1 MTATYSARMTLSRER
16 GIAPAAKISAAIDSG
31 CPLHRGIRNMLRCD
45 EAAVVEGIAHY
56 VISQHWSLR
65 LLSTT
70 IEKGRNSPFPGFIAL
85 IGWLRSFLSARSSKR
100 RGGAVWIARLSNER
114 RAIESFVSLSRDLN
128 WNELKFRLLPDAE
141 ALAALFKSRNPRR
154 IFRIVRRLHR
164 RYEFFK
170 VLRVIEFIGF
180 YARYTEMFEQ
190 GNFKLALMSSHS
202 NPHGVAFNLAARK
215 FGIPVVLITHGMP
228 IRPVVRLTYDL
239 AVVHNEAARQ
249 TYAEEGCRMDRIIVH
264 GRGQN
269 YSAMPNASPESVTV
283 GIFLCKDVNEHR
295 VRRLTSE
302 LLNLGSV
309 ERVLIR
315 PHPKN
320 LWTGLQKWI
329 KSLKDS
335 RVILSSCGSVFD
347 DIRQVDV
354 VLGGNSS
361 VLVDAV
367 TAGRPAAFVANL
379 DHGPP
384 DLHCFV
390 AGGLIY
396 SFEDEGQTVNWNPD
410 AMLQFYRRPEWQPR
424 LKVFANIDED
434 QEEVRERAV
443 AILRELAMETRSV
456 ALPIAV
462 DPRQ

>member
-1 MTATYSARMTLSRER
+1 MTTTHSARMTLSREP
-16 GIAPAAKISAAIDSG
+16 GIAPAAKISAAVDPG

-70 IEKGRNSPFPGFIAL
+70 IEKARNSPFPGFIAL
-85 IGWLRSFLSARSSKR
+85 IGWLRSFLSVRSSKR

-114 RAIESFVSLSRDLN
+114 RAIEPFVPLSRDLN
-128 WNELKFRLLPDAE
+128 WTELKFRLLPDAA
-141 ALAALFKSRNPRR
+141 ALAVLFKGRGARR

-180 YARYTEMFEQ
+180 YARYTEIFEQ
-190 GNFKLALMSSHS
+190 GNVKLALMSSHS

-215 FGIPVVLITHGMP
+215 SRVPVVLITHGMP
-228 IRPVVRLTYDL
+228 IRPVARLTYDL
-239 AVVHNEAARQ
+239 AVVNNEAARQ
-249 TYAEEGCRMDRIIVH
+249 TYSEEGCRMDRIIIH
-264 GRGQN
+264 GRRQN
-269 YSAMPNASPESVTV
+269 FAAMPTALPQSLSV
-283 GIFLCKDVNEHR
+283 GIFLCKDVNEKR
-295 VRRLTSE
+295 LRRLTKE
-302 LLNLGSV
+302 LLNQERVG
-309 ERVLIR
+309 RVLIR

-329 KSLKDS
+329 ESLKDS
-335 RVILSSCGSVFD
+335 RVMFSSGGSVFN
-347 DIRQVDV
+347 DIQRVDI

-390 AGGLIY
+390 ARGLIY
-396 SFEDEGQTVNWNPD
+396 SFDDERGDPNWNPE
-410 AMLQFYRRPEWQPR
+410 AMLRFYRGPEWQIR
-424 LKVFANIDED
+424 LRIFANVDED
-434 QEEVRERAV
+434 QTAVEARAV
-443 AILRELAMETRSV
+443 ALMRELACEARK
-456 ALPIAV
+456 PN
-462 DPRQ
+462 

>member
-1 MTATYSARMTLSRER
+1 MTILDSAAVTLSREP
-16 GIAPAAKISAAIDSG
+16 GIGPAAKISAAVDSG
-31 CPLHRGIRNMLRCD
+31 SPLHRGIRNMLRCD

-56 VISQHWSLR
+56 VISQHWTLR

-70 IEKGRNSPFPGFIAL
+70 IEKARNSSFPTFIAL
-85 IGWLRSFLSARSSKR
+85 IGWLRSFLSVRSSKH

-114 RAIESFVSLSRDLN
+114 RAIEPFVPLSRDLN
-128 WNELKFRLLPDAE
+128 WTELKFRLLPDAA
-141 ALAALFKSRNPRR
+141 ALAKLFKGRGARR
-154 IFRIVRRLHR
+154 IFRIVPRLHR

-180 YARYTEMFEQ
+180 YARYSEIFEQ
-190 GNFKLALMSSHS
+190 GNVKLAVMSSHS
-202 NPHGVAFNLAARK
+202 NPHGVAFNVAARK
-215 FGIPVVLITHGMP
+215 SGVPVVLITHGMP
-228 IRPVVRLTYDL
+228 IRPVARLTYDL
-239 AVVHNEAARQ
+239 AVIHNEAARQ
-249 TYAEEGCRMDRIIVH
+249 TYSEEGCRMDRIILH
-264 GRGQN
+264 GRRQDFA
-269 YSAMPNASPESVTV
+269 AMPASLPQSLNV
-283 GIFLCKDVNEHR
+283 GIFLCKDVNEKR
-295 VRRLTSE
+295 LRRLTRE
-302 LLNLGSV
+302 LLNEERVG
-309 ERVLIR
+309 RVLIR

-329 KSLKDS
+329 ESLKDS
-335 RVILSSCGSVFD
+335 RVVFSSGGSVFN
-347 DIRQVDV
+347 DIQRVDI

-384 DLHCFV
+384 DLHFFV

-396 SFEDEGQTVNWNPD
+396 SFDDDGQIVNWNPE
-410 AMLQFYRRPEWQPR
+410 AMLRFYHRKEWQAR

-443 AILRELAMETRSV
+443 AILRKLAVETRKTF
-456 ALPIAV
+456 
-462 DPRQ
+462 